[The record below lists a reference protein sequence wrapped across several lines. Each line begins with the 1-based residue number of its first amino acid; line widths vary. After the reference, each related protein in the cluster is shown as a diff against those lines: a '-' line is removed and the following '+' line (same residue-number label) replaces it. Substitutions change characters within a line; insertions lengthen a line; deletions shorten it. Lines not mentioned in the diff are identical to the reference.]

1 MAELTTDYNDPEL
14 GHWIDKEQIEQHKK
28 YLILSEE
35 ERVKGFIRPVRQSY
49 VHLKCGTLTTMS
61 LPIAETYA
69 RDPNFYGATYCC
81 ACKKHLPVDQFVW
94 DGTNE
99 KVGS

>member
-14 GHWIDKEQIEQHKK
+14 GHGIDKEQIEQHKK